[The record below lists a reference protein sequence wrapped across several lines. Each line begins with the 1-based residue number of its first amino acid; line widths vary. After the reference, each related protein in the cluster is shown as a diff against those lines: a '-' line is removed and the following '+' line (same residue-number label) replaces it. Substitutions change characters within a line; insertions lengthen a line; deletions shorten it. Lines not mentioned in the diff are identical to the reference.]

1 MSRAL
6 TRKLLCSAILATLTA
21 GQAGWAMGSG
31 RPPSCAAAP
40 GVVVKAMA
48 LDRICAAFDR
58 ARAQRPDGGAL
69 LLRVLAFSETA
80 VTLRLDRDPPLPN
93 PMERSLSISDRA
105 LSPDIIARFID
116 RMLLDLPPA

>member
-40 GVVVKAMA
+40 GVVVKAVA

-58 ARAQRPDGGAL
+58 ATHHGENMGHAQQLLAAAVDSVVGKSAERADFTSLYFCA
-69 LLRVLAFSETA
+69 
-80 VTLRLDRDPPLPN
+80 PLFYCLG
-93 PMERSLSISDRA
+93 SWYIV
-105 LSPDIIARFID
+105 
-116 RMLLDLPPA
+116 